1 MYLYIQTY
9 LHIYILHITYYILI
23 LSWFFYFV
31 IQMLWHYLKVLEQKV
46 LACKNQIFFL
56 QQRTVFVVIFYYYF
70 VFLLSMTKNTE
81 MNRIFCSYNC
91 ILKFK
96 YNNIQFVHSFLF
108 FDAGPD
114 YGINLIH
121 IKFSET
127 DRFKNC
133 WIYVGFILL
142 CRIDWHENIFK

>member
-9 LHIYILHITYYILI
+9 LHTYIILI
-23 LSWFFYFV
+23 FLFCYTNVMALFKRFYNT
-31 IQMLWHYLKVLEQKV
+31 VLEQKV

-70 VFLLSMTKNTE
+70 RILLSVTKNTE
-81 MNRIFCSYNC
+81 MNRFFCRYNC

-96 YNNIQFVHSFLF
+96 YNEVQFVHSFLF
-108 FDAGPD
+108 FYACPD

-133 WIYVGFILL
+133 WVYVGFILL
-142 CRIDWHENIFK
+142 CIIDWYKNTFK